1 MNVGYHVKS
10 RLRNQKLLGGRF
22 GSVFAGQPTLIYSLS
37 VAAFG
42 TFN

>member
-1 MNVGYHVKS
+1 MSAYGLAVVIGKK
-10 RLRNQKLLGGRF
+10 RLCGRL